1 MKNTFILI
9 AILLLIGMPVF
20 AQQGPDMSLYSE
32 EFNKSDTTLND
43 MRDILTAVRDMQLT
57 GIGEFYHNSLIRFI
71 QRLPNY
77 TGTQERLVIEEA
89 SRLLL
94 RGLAAEKY
102 HDSAPQVWF
111 LIRFFDISQPPNDG
125 LLMYEALVAMGQIG
139 GKEYAQHMIDIL
151 EGYNARPPINDES
164 KAKVERVVPG
174 IVNALETLS
183 EPRGVRPVFFA
194 SIGWYDTRVKQIAS
208 DAVINMMEAEG
219 EVIGDIISNIILDH
233 FNFPPVKLAAWQT
246 LLQADVS
253 DAVKSKA
260 ATAVVEASYSFHTN
274 TREHQNILY
283 AMRLNAID
291 VIRVSGVEDDHIY
304 AFLERA
310 YREAYD
316 TPNTDVDMIRTVVF
330 CLAGVNTE
338 ESIALLSE
346 VLRELHSRKRSG
358 PWTLVDRDIMAFVIS
373 AAGSTGT
380 KSPTIIQLLTVI
392 SISSV
397 YTSAEQGW
405 ARNALMALRR

>member
-102 HDSAPQVWF
+102 HDSAPNVWF

-260 ATAVVEASYSFHTN
+260 ATAVVEASYSFHT
-274 TREHQNILY
+274 
-283 AMRLNAID
+283 
-291 VIRVSGVEDDHIY
+291 GG
-304 AFLERA
+304 
-310 YREAYD
+310 
-316 TPNTDVDMIRTVVF
+316 
-330 CLAGVNTE
+330 C
-338 ESIALLSE
+338 
-346 VLRELHSRKRSG
+346 
-358 PWTLVDRDIMAFVIS
+358 
-373 AAGSTGT
+373 
-380 KSPTIIQLLTVI
+380 
-392 SISSV
+392 
-397 YTSAEQGW
+397 
-405 ARNALMALRR
+405 